1 MIQSERHRESPASLW
16 SFQTLHSSSLEVYTG
31 LSQVLR
37 RIGKSREI
45 KLNCTTSSRG
55 CLRDQI
61 FGLYTHLTPKD
72 GWERKPPG
80 LWGTPLNAITAA
92 LLIRGLRLTA
102 VPEQTSK
109 SDFCNKFQAIKSS
122 WSTNVNSFPYG
133 RRILSSGFQLLFIW
147 ISLFVCFGFFIFIF
161 ILFCFWRQGFSM
173 YPG

>member
-1 MIQSERHRESPASLW
+1 
-16 SFQTLHSSSLEVYTG
+16 
-31 LSQVLR
+31 VLR